1 MPARRN
7 TRNTRAT
14 NATRGRGGRN
24 AAGPRRTTRPR
35 VPTRFA
41 DGEIFPQP
49 EPDGTPRVR
58 TVSNTPEPDI
68 HDEPMTPVPE
78 RVTGA
83 HEANEANH
91 DGLETPTAGVTAADL
106 IRMEQRLLAHMQ
118 QATGAQFNNLT
129 TAAGTAHGTST
140 PLPPRAETNSHV
152 LVPLE
157 SSSSETDSLPEPL
170 RHLFANTGI
179 DAKTILDI
187 AHNRF
192 KALNL
197 YRLLST
203 EREQSDSRGVA
214 SLNLDSMRVEQQRV
228 WKEHDYR
235 NEASFWRAW
244 ELYKAVFL
252 ATAPASLQSELA
264 TALAIY
270 TANLWGLRSD
280 YTWAGMKAYHF
291 SFHRDMIASNAGR
304 FDPSTW
310 RTLDGNR
317 VFATC
322 VPAYLRAEAQHR
334 DGSGRQPTRRALTG
348 SGDLQERLY
357 FPNTCRN
364 FNNGKCTLPNCR
376 WTHQCEYCGGDHGSF
391 QCQQRDTG
399 NSRPGWQRPS
409 NLNRPGG
416 RGSGRVGAA

>member
-1 MPARRN
+1 MPAVRRN
-7 TRNTRAT
+7 SRTT
-14 NATRGRGGRN
+14 NATTRGRGGRK
-24 AAGPRRTTRPR
+24 AAVPRRTTRPR

-49 EPDGTPRVR
+49 EPDTPRVR
-58 TVSNTPEPDI
+58 TVSNTPEVDGR
-68 HDEPMTPVPE
+68 DEPVTPVPQ
-78 RVTGA
+78 RTT
-83 HEANEANH
+83 EANEVND
-91 DGLETPTAGVTAADL
+91 DGAETPTAGVTAADL

-118 QATGAQFNNLT
+118 QITGTPLNNPT
-129 TAAGTAHGTST
+129 AAAGTAHGTST
-140 PLPPRAETNSHV
+140 PLLPRAEPNGQP

-170 RHLFANTGI
+170 RHLFANTGV

-187 AHNRF
+187 AHNKF

-244 ELYKAVFL
+244 ELYKAVFV

-291 SFHRDMIASNAGR
+291 SFHQDMIASNAGR

-322 VPAYLRAEAQHR
+322 VPAYLRAETQHR
-334 DGSGRQPTRRALTG
+334 DGSGRQPSTRRALTG
-348 SGDLQERLY
+348 AGDLQERLY

-399 NSRPGWQRPS
+399 TSNSRSGWQRPS
-409 NLNRPGG
+409 NPNRPGG

>member
-1 MPARRN
+1 MPAARRN
-7 TRNTRAT
+7 TRTRAT

-24 AAGPRRTTRPR
+24 AAGPRRSTRPR
-35 VPTRFA
+35 APTRFA

-49 EPDGTPRVR
+49 EPGTPRVR
-58 TVSNTPEPDI
+58 TVSNTPEADVT
-68 HDEPMTPVPE
+68 HEEPATP
-78 RVTGA
+78 TGA
-83 HEANEANH
+83 NDVNQ
-91 DGLETPTAGVTAADL
+91 DGPETPTAGATAGVTAADL
-106 IRMEQRLLAHMQ
+106 IRMEQRLLAQMHQ
-118 QATGAQFNNLT
+118 VTGTGTPFNNFT
-129 TAAGTAHGTST
+129 AAAGTAHGTST
-140 PLPPRAETNSHV
+140 PLPPRAEPGNHALAPFDSF
-152 LVPLE
+152 
-157 SSSSETDSLPEPL
+157 SSETDSLPEPL

-244 ELYKAVFL
+244 ELYKAVFV

-304 FDPSTW
+304 FDPLTW

-322 VPAYLRAEAQHR
+322 VPAYLRAETQHR
-334 DGSGRQPTRRALTG
+334 DGQGRQPTRR
-348 SGDLQERLY
+348 GDLQERLY

-376 WTHQCEYCGGDHGSF
+376 WTHQCEYCGGEHGSF
-391 QCQQRDTG
+391 QCQQRDTS
-399 NSRPGWQRPS
+399 NSRSGWQRPS
-409 NLNRPGG
+409 NANRPGG

>member
-1 MPARRN
+1 MPAVRRN
-7 TRNTRAT
+7 TRTT
-14 NATRGRGGRN
+14 NATTRGRGGRK
-24 AAGPRRTTRPR
+24 AAAPRRTTRPR

-49 EPDGTPRVR
+49 EPDTPRIR
-58 TVSNTPEPDI
+58 TVSNTPEVEG
-68 HDEPMTPVPE
+68 HDEPATPVPQ
-78 RVTGA
+78 RTTGA
-83 HEANEANH
+83 ND
-91 DGLETPTAGVTAADL
+91 DGVETPTAGVTAADL

-118 QATGAQFNNLT
+118 QVTQAGTPLNNPT
-129 TAAGTAHGTST
+129 AAAGTAHGTST
-140 PLPPRAETNSHV
+140 PLLPCAEPNGQA

-170 RHLFANTGI
+170 RNLFANTGV

-187 AHNRF
+187 AHNKF

-214 SLNLDSMRVEQQRV
+214 SLNLDNMRVEQQRV

-244 ELYKAVFL
+244 ELYKAVFV

-322 VPAYLRAEAQHR
+322 VPAYLRAETQHR
-334 DGSGRQPTRRALTG
+334 DGSGRQPSTRR
-348 SGDLQERLY
+348 DLQERLY

-391 QCQQRDTG
+391 QCQQRDAG
-399 NSRPGWQRPS
+399 RPGWQRPS
-409 NLNRPGG
+409 NPNRPGG